1 MVSLKPVEP
10 GSPIQ
15 NLEKTEKLHRR
26 RHASSMKRLGSSST
40 LARLPNTVARRAAA
54 ANDASCC
61 AGRGCYKAHHL
72 RLVGRVPAAEVN
84 GMVTEL
90 RACEQGLTREDL
102 VRLAT
107 TLADRGAAEHARGVL
122 KEFGRRGMRPSLVAH
137 NALLEAYARD
147 KRWDQGMRCPTGPPT
162 LARARMPHV
171 SNSHHHTC
179 ALRCKVPASS
189 PAAILTHT
197 TCCLWSA
204 AACSCACSSLGCSP
218 TSRVSQP

>member
-1 MVSLKPVEP
+1 
-10 GSPIQ
+10 
-15 NLEKTEKLHRR
+15 
-26 RHASSMKRLGSSST
+26 MKRLGSSST
-40 LARLPNTVARRAAA
+40 LARLPNTLARKAAA

-72 RLVGRVPAAEVN
+72 RMLGRVPAAKII

-107 TLADRGAAEHARGVL
+107 TLADRGAVEHARGVL

-162 LARARMPHV
+162 LARARKPLV
-171 SNSHHHTC
+171 PNSHRHTC

-189 PAAILTHT
+189 PAATALLRADILTHT
-197 TCCLWSA
+197 ICCPWSA

>member
-1 MVSLKPVEP
+1 MVSLSLFVSQASKLISRNNTRLLACFVYLCPA
-10 GSPIQ
+10 GSPGVFLVFTGRI
-15 NLEKTEKLHRR
+15 RR
-26 RHASSMKRLGSSST
+26 NRNIDVATPASMKRLGSSST
-40 LARLPNTVARRAAA
+40 LARLPNTVARKAAA

-72 RLVGRVPAAEVN
+72 RMLGRVPAAKII

-107 TLADRGAAEHARGVL
+107 TLADRGAVELARGVL

-147 KRWDQGMRCPTGPPT
+147 KRWDQGMR
-162 LARARMPHV
+162 
-171 SNSHHHTC
+171 
-179 ALRCKVPASS
+179 
-189 PAAILTHT
+189 
-197 TCCLWSA
+197 
-204 AACSCACSSLGCSP
+204 
-218 TSRVSQP
+218 